1 MTSNQLGPKLKRF
14 RADESS
20 QTGGILMK
28 LAKRRDISH
37 YLLEIEFPSAP
48 QSFFSITP
56 DFGKGTRATPPRS

>member
-1 MTSNQLGPKLKRF
+1 M
-14 RADESS
+14 E
-20 QTGGILMK
+20 